1 MKNIFIVWD
10 FEKNGKFW
18 SLAEKIS
25 RSNNIVSLVKANVSA
40 ISMLICTTWKQA
52 EQIADMHNEA
62 YISDGRFAFD

>member
-18 SLAEKIS
+18 SMAQRVS
-25 RSNNIVSLVKANVSA
+25 RSNKIVSRVKTNVSA

-52 EQIADMHNEA
+52 EQVADMHNEA
-62 YISDGRFAFD
+62 YIHDGRWAFE